1 MNRVK
6 RWTMTMTSW
15 VDGVL
20 AQIENHEANV
30 DAAIVRVRKST
41 ARARVQLRRVERD
54 QTMLRDTLAAEDEA
68 MSTWLRRAETTE
80 DEDAALECLRRAKLS
95 ERHSAQLRSRLSEHE
110 RTRKELNDGIG
121 QLNDRL
127 RELTERRN
135 LMRTRQSRA
144 EAMHGMA
151 TANTPIGDLEDLF
164 ERWET
169 RVTEVEIAGDVSV
182 FVDTFQ
188 AEFESAEQTAALREE
203 LREMRSE
210 DH

>member
-1 MNRVK
+1 MNRMK
-6 RWTMTMTSW
+6 RWTMSVTSW

-54 QTMLRDTLAAEDEA
+54 QTKLRDNLAAEDEA
-68 MSTWLRRAETTE
+68 RSAWLRRVKATK
-80 DEDAALECLRRAKLS
+80 DEDAALECLRRAKIA
-95 ERHSAQLRSRLSEHE
+95 ERRGARLQERLGEHE
-110 RTRKELNDGIG
+110 RTHQELNDGIG

-127 RELTERRN
+127 SELVERRN

-151 TANTPIGDLEDLF
+151 TATTPIGDLEDLF

-169 RVTEVEIAGDVSV
+169 RVTEVEIASDVGNY
-182 FVDTFQ
+182 VDTFEI
-188 AEFESAEQTAALREE
+188 EFESAEQTAALLEE

-210 DH
+210 EQ

>member
-1 MNRVK
+1 MSV
-6 RWTMTMTSW
+6 TSW

-54 QTMLRDTLAAEDEA
+54 QTKLKDNLAAEDEA
-68 MSTWLRRAETTE
+68 SSAWLRRVKATK
-80 DEDAALECLRRAKLS
+80 DEDAALECLRRAKTA
-95 ERHSAQLRSRLSEHE
+95 ERRCARLRERLGEHE
-110 RTRKELNDGIG
+110 RTHKELSDGIG

-127 RELTERRN
+127 SELVERRN

-151 TANTPIGDLEDLF
+151 TATTPIGDLEDLF

-169 RVTEVEIAGDVSV
+169 RVTEVEIASDAADY
-182 FVDTFQ
+182 VDTFE
-188 AEFESAEQTAALREE
+188 AEFESAEQTAALLEE
-203 LREMRSE
+203 LREMRLE
-210 DH
+210 EQ